1 MAMALVNEGADVN
14 VITANRETPLKLASD
29 AKQEDLVEWLKERG
43 AVDLTAAGA
52 DAQPTVALDPGPFE
66 DVLLDDIL

>member
-43 AVDLTAAGA
+43 AVDLTAA
-52 DAQPTVALDPGPFE
+52 DAQPTAAPDPGPFE